1 MLALKRD
8 LRIPN
13 HEFGGYSVVNDNFR
27 YIYYVEGTVKFYNTK
42 EDYNEWQKLV
52 GDEKHRPMVD
62 DMKWAVPKELRK

>member
-27 YIYYVEGTVKFYNTK
+27 YIYYVEGTGKFYKTK
-42 EDYNEWQKLV
+42 EDYCECQNLV
-52 GDEKHRPMVD
+52 GDEKHRSIIGK
-62 DMKWAVPKELRK
+62 MKWAVPKELRK